1 VSNFE
6 ILMLALQLVQAP
18 ALWALVRVL
27 WRLDRRLYRVELHLG
42 LASEA

>member
-1 VSNFE
+1 VTNFE
-6 ILMLALQLVQAP
+6 IAILLLQLVQAP
-18 ALWALVRVL
+18 ALWSLARVL